1 MTVSG
6 IVVLLLAG
14 GAAAIAVDLLE
25 VTAPQLPYGE
35 PCAPGPWNS
44 FFAPPESDPAEC
56 LWHQAMNGPFT
67 RVVRLQVSETKTGG
81 FQAVATVTA
90 SADDP
95 LVTRVQRGDARRHA
109 NTFAGVAVGFMDAG
123 RDPFAWS
130 APVVARN
137 DPAKTALISMTGK
150 PLDQSNAPRG
160 TRAVELHV
168 FPPSQGTLD
177 QGTIELS
184 TRRRVIAGVQ
194 GDAGVTSQT
203 AHSLTASRGSRQLT
217 ISLQPSSPQPFTVS
231 PGPAAPGW
239 LARVGTSAWHIV
251 SGFAVALLAAAAW
264 IAVLIASRMGAF
276 GVVGWGPAWRRMEQV
291 LGAVIVAHLVILAA
305 IQISNMEGNLPSS
318 LWNKLS
324 HAIDDSYPWTP
335 TGYPRVAGGLILLI
349 AFAVCAAAWSP
360 RSSQRSTARR
370 GAAGAVMAAAAVLVT
385 VGGYAFLV
393 LRNPGW
399 RNGGFV
405 LAAEVPVAVL
415 CALVSLAVLAA
426 WVYGG
431 LPSVFALSN
440 GPSPAV
446 ERAFSRRRIA
456 AAVVAAGVLTG
467 LGTAAAILNRGSP
480 LSLDDIMLW
489 VAAAFAMIVTLVVV
503 VALLVARFLPRL
515 RPRYAL
521 ACAAV
526 AAIIVAFAPIYLPYV
541 LITKFTNGHAA
552 YLSGT
557 FLFAAL
563 LTLAAVLAF
572 GAWTASRPWRRTSS
586 VVWISLIVAVAAVLS
601 VAATL
606 TNYGGYGPLFLRWGV
621 VIVAGAAIGT
631 AAVRLA
637 AVATGPLSPS
647 AYRTPHLLAIFLIAA
662 AIAVPWGQLRGGIPA
677 DWWTL
682 ESYALR
688 IDGVLALALV
698 AAGVTALR
706 RIGLMPCRHEGR
718 LRAHRALGIAAWLVA
733 LSGSYTFAGGGGVSA
748 AAAIAAAALAAWL
761 LMPARQVLHATC
773 VLNQTEQQV
782 AEAVKNT
789 LRAGAARRTLPGL
802 SKAMREKVA
811 AGTKPFPAAQKK
823 IEALEEQAS
832 GAAEARKMG
841 GHAVRVTA
849 EERGFGALTS
859 ARPWQRA
866 RWGLGC
872 AVIAGAPWVLLGL
885 AGVSLHV
892 APPEG
897 YPELALASAVAPL
910 VLRWAGY
917 GLLFGY
923 FFPLLRGTTGLSKSI
938 WFFAAAV
945 VPSLI
950 STLTSA
956 HPTAKQW
963 HSAALLLIQ
972 LFIFAM
978 TMGILA
984 DLAVLREHGFAA
996 GRLID
1001 LHSFWTVSAWASSV
1015 ALAIGTGIATIILAG
1030 LQPFVIGVI
1039 TPSSPAPP
1047 PPATSGTMPGA
1058 GG

>member
-1 MTVSG
+1 M
-6 IVVLLLAG
+6 
-14 GAAAIAVDLLE
+14 
-25 VTAPQLPYGE
+25 
-35 PCAPGPWNS
+35 
-44 FFAPPESDPAEC
+44 
-56 LWHQAMNGPFT
+56 
-67 RVVRLQVSETKTGG
+67 
-81 FQAVATVTA
+81 
-90 SADDP
+90 
-95 LVTRVQRGDARRHA
+95 
-109 NTFAGVAVGFMDAG
+109 
-123 RDPFAWS
+123 
-130 APVVARN
+130 
-137 DPAKTALISMTGK
+137 
-150 PLDQSNAPRG
+150 
-160 TRAVELHV
+160 
-168 FPPSQGTLD
+168 
-177 QGTIELS
+177 
-184 TRRRVIAGVQ
+184 
-194 GDAGVTSQT
+194 
-203 AHSLTASRGSRQLT
+203 
-217 ISLQPSSPQPFTVS
+217 
-231 PGPAAPGW
+231 
-239 LARVGTSAWHIV
+239 
-251 SGFAVALLAAAAW
+251 
-264 IAVLIASRMGAF
+264 
-276 GVVGWGPAWRRMEQV
+276 
-291 LGAVIVAHLVILAA
+291 
-305 IQISNMEGNLPSS
+305 
-318 LWNKLS
+318 
-324 HAIDDSYPWTP
+324 
-335 TGYPRVAGGLILLI
+335 
-349 AFAVCAAAWSP
+349 
-360 RSSQRSTARR
+360 
-370 GAAGAVMAAAAVLVT
+370 
-385 VGGYAFLV
+385 
-393 LRNPGW
+393 
-399 RNGGFV
+399 
-405 LAAEVPVAVL
+405 
-415 CALVSLAVLAA
+415 
-426 WVYGG
+426 
-431 LPSVFALSN
+431 
-440 GPSPAV
+440 
-446 ERAFSRRRIA
+446 
-456 AAVVAAGVLTG
+456 AAGVLTG